1 MSCDCNTL
9 VVGEA
14 GVQGPQ
20 GLAGINGSN
29 GTNGINAFTTVGATF
44 TQPAVNDPI
53 TFSVVENRWIA
64 VGQTIYI
71 SNAGFYTVTVV
82 GGSPFTSVSATLVR
96 AAGVNPAGSVTAG
109 LKVSP
114 SAGATYSDPLSS
126 LTVTGSS
133 ILDGATVVNESGAA
147 VDFRVESDTETHLLY
162 TKGSTNR
169 IGVKTSSPAADLDI
183 NGTFKVTGLSE
194 FTLGATVNSTQ
205 VDSDFVVMTDN
216 FTNTI
221 FVDASADRV
230 GIGIST
236 PQKLLDVN
244 GAGQAVTF
252 LVNPGGVSG
261 VGTFQVNGISS
272 VVPLNVDAATNR
284 VGIKTT
290 TPAVEL
296 DVVGATNISG
306 DLSVDTNVLKVDT
319 ANNFVGINKTP
330 AVALDVSGATDLN
343 STLYVVGATTLSSTL
358 VVAGATT
365 LSSTLDVAGA
375 VVMSSSLTVSN
386 NLNVDDVLFVDTS
399 SNKVGVNT
407 TSPTSSFTVS
417 GSANITNDLD
427 ARGIF
432 YVKNTGVGIN
442 QSSPTVDLDVIGDV
456 AISGTLSATS
466 GNLTTISASSLTVST
481 SLAIGSDVLF
491 VDTSSNKVGI
501 NTTSPTSSLT
511 VSGSADITGALTV
524 SGSADITG
532 GLLAVESIYTG
543 GSFALSILPDVGY
556 TPPKGLVGINK
567 LTPTVPLDV
576 IGDVAIS
583 GILTVDTSTLVVDPA
598 NNRVGIRNPT
608 PGVELDVTGAVQA
621 TSYQIETSA
630 AKITKLYRDSVAL
643 VSTNDLTSLTAAGTF
658 QTYSHYVPNVSAG
671 DFAQVT
677 YSSSDNDFEDKVIIS
692 AYCTSNYVN
701 IVFFNMS
708 ATDFG
713 GTTTANITINI
724 LVTRAAAS

>member
-9 VVGEA
+9 VIGEA

-44 TQPAVNDPI
+44 AQPAVNDPI

-133 ILDGATVVNESGAA
+133 ILDGPTVVNDSGAA
-147 VDFRVESDTETHLLY
+147 VDFRVESDTREYLFY
-162 TKGSTNR
+162 TKGSTNK
-169 IGVKTSSPAADLDI
+169 IGINTSSPAADLDI
-183 NGTFKVTGLSE
+183 SGTFKVAGLSE
-194 FTLGATVNSTQ
+194 FRLGATVNSSQ
-205 VDSDFVVMTDN
+205 ANNSDFVVMTST
-216 FTNTI
+216 FPNTL
-221 FVDASADRV
+221 FVSASSDRV

-272 VVPLNVDAATNR
+272 VVPLNVNAATNR

-319 ANNFVGINKTP
+319 SNNFVGINKTP
-330 AVALDVSGATDLN
+330 AVALDVSGASVLS
-343 STLYVVGATTLSSTL
+343 STLFVTGATTLSSTL
-358 VVAGATT
+358 GVAGATT
-365 LSSTLDVAGA
+365 LSSTLGVVGPATMSSTLSVTDNFSVNSGVLFVDASSNFVGINNTSPAAPLYVQGSAVITDEFISNSSLYVKSPGYVGINKSTPTVALDVIGNVEISGTLSAST
-375 VVMSSSLTVSN
+375 VNLTTLSVSSLTVSTS
-386 NLNVDDVLFVDTS
+386 LNIDSGVLFVDTS

-407 TSPTSSFTVS
+407 TSP
-417 GSANITNDLD
+417 A
-427 ARGIF
+427 
-432 YVKNTGVGIN
+432 
-442 QSSPTVDLDVIGDV
+442 
-456 AISGTLSATS
+456 
-466 GNLTTISASSLTVST
+466 
-481 SLAIGSDVLF
+481 
-491 VDTSSNKVGI
+491 
-501 NTTSPTSSLT
+501 SSLT
-511 VSGSADITGALTV
+511 VSGSADITGDLN
-524 SGSADITG
+524 SANVLYVNG
-532 GLLAVESIYTG
+532 GN
-543 GSFALSILPDVGY
+543 
-556 TPPKGLVGINK
+556 VGINK
-567 LTPTVPLDV
+567 SSPTVDLDV
-576 IGDVAIS
+576 TGDVAIS
-583 GILTVDTSTLVVDPA
+583 GILTVDTSTLVVDPT

-608 PGVELDVTGAVQA
+608 PGVELDVTGAAQA
-621 TSYQIETSA
+621 TSYQIEASA
-630 AKITKLYRDSVAL
+630 AKITKLYRGSVAL
-643 VSTNDLTSLTAAGTF
+643 ESTTNLTNLTAAGTF
-658 QTYSHYVPNVSAG
+658 ETYNHYVPNVSAG

-677 YSSSDNDFEDKVIIS
+677 YSSSNNDFEDKVIIS
-692 AYCTSNYVN
+692 AYCTSDYVN

-713 GTTTANITINI
+713 GTTTASITINVF
-724 LVTRAAAS
+724 VTRAAAS

>member
-9 VVGEA
+9 VIGEA

-44 TQPAVNDPI
+44 PQPAVNASV

-82 GGSPFTSVSATLVR
+82 GSSTPFTSVTATLVK

-319 ANNFVGINKTP
+319 SNNFVGINKTP
-330 AVALDVSGATDLN
+330 TVALDVSGASVLS
-343 STLYVVGATTLSSTL
+343 STLFVTGATTLSSTL
-358 VVAGATT
+358 GVAGATS
-365 LSSTLDVAGA
+365 LNSTLGVSGA

-386 NLNVDDVLFVDTS
+386 DLNIGFDVLFVDTS

-407 TSPTSSFTVS
+407 TSPTSSLTVN

-442 QSSPTVDLDVIGDV
+442 NSSPAFD
-456 AISGTLSATS
+456 
-466 GNLTTISASSLTVST
+466 
-481 SLAIGSDVLF
+481 
-491 VDTSSNKVGI
+491 
-501 NTTSPTSSLT
+501 
-511 VSGSADITGALTV
+511 
-524 SGSADITG
+524 
-532 GLLAVESIYTG
+532 
-543 GSFALSILPDVGY
+543 
-556 TPPKGLVGINK
+556 
-567 LTPTVPLDV
+567 LDV

-583 GILTVDTSTLVVDPA
+583 GILTVDTSTLVVDPT
-598 NNRVGIRNPT
+598 NNRVGIGNPS
-608 PGVELDVTGAVQA
+608 PGFELDVTGAVQA

-630 AKITKLYRDSVAL
+630 AKITKLYRDSVSL
-643 VSTNDLTSLTAAGTF
+643 VSTTNLTSLTAAGDF

-677 YSSSDNDFEDKVIIS
+677 YSSSGNDFEDKVIIS

>member
-1 MSCDCNTL
+1 
-9 VVGEA
+9 V
-14 GVQGPQ
+14 
-20 GLAGINGSN
+20 
-29 GTNGINAFTTVGATF
+29 
-44 TQPAVNDPI
+44 
-53 TFSVVENRWIA
+53 
-64 VGQTIYI
+64 
-71 SNAGFYTVTVV
+71 
-82 GGSPFTSVSATLVR
+82 
-96 AAGVNPAGSVTAG
+96 AG

-126 LTVTGSS
+126 LTVNGSS

-183 NGTFKVTGLSE
+183 SGTFKVAGLSE
-194 FTLGATVNSTQ
+194 FRVGATVNSSQ

-244 GAGQAVTF
+244 GAGQAVSF
-252 LVNPGGVSG
+252 VVNPGGVSG
-261 VGTFQVNGISS
+261 AGVFQVNGITST
-272 VVPLNVDAATNR
+272 VLLNVNSNTNR

-319 ANNFVGINKTP
+319 LNDFVGINKTP

-358 VVAGATT
+358 GVAGATT
-365 LSSTLDVAGA
+365 LSSTLDVVGV

-386 NLNVDDVLFVDTS
+386 NLNIDSGVLFVDTS

-407 TSPTSSFTVS
+407 TSPASSLTVS

-442 QSSPTVDLDVIGDV
+442 NSSPAFD
-456 AISGTLSATS
+456 
-466 GNLTTISASSLTVST
+466 
-481 SLAIGSDVLF
+481 
-491 VDTSSNKVGI
+491 
-501 NTTSPTSSLT
+501 
-511 VSGSADITGALTV
+511 
-524 SGSADITG
+524 
-532 GLLAVESIYTG
+532 
-543 GSFALSILPDVGY
+543 
-556 TPPKGLVGINK
+556 
-567 LTPTVPLDV
+567 LDV

-583 GILTVDTSTLVVDPA
+583 GILTVDTSTLVVDSDT
-598 NNRVGIRNPT
+598 NKVGIRTVT
-608 PGVELDVTGAVQA
+608 PAVELDVTGAVQA
-621 TSYQIETSA
+621 TSYQIEASA
-630 AKITKLYRDSVAL
+630 AKITKLYRNSVAL
-643 VSTNDLTSLTAAGTF
+643 VSTTNLTNLTAAGTF
-658 QTYSHYVPNVSAG
+658 ETYNHYVPGVLAG

-677 YSSSDNDFEDKVIIS
+677 YLSSDNNFEDEVMIS
-692 AYCTSNYVN
+692 AYCTSDYVN
-701 IVFFNMS
+701 IVFFNMD

-713 GTTTANITINI
+713 TTTTANITINI
-724 LVTRAAAS
+724 FVTRAAAS

>member
-9 VVGEA
+9 VIGEA
-14 GVQGPQ
+14 GAQGPQ
-20 GLAGINGSN
+20 GLAGINGNN
-29 GTNGINAFTTVGATF
+29 GTNGINAFTTVGTTF
-44 TQPAVNDPI
+44 TQPAVNASI

-82 GGSPFTSVSATLVR
+82 GGSPYTSVTATLVK
-96 AAGVNPAGSVTAG
+96 AAGVNPAGSVVAG

-133 ILDGATVVNESGAA
+133 ILDGPTVVNESGAA

-183 NGTFKVTGLSE
+183 SGTFKVAGLSE
-194 FTLGATVNSTQ
+194 FRVGATVNSSQ

-244 GAGQAVTF
+244 GAGQAVSF
-252 LVNPGGVSG
+252 VVNPGGVSG
-261 VGTFQVNGISS
+261 AGVFQVNGITST
-272 VVPLNVDAATNR
+272 VLLNVNSNTNR

-319 ANNFVGINKTP
+319 SNNFVGINKTP
-330 AVALDVSGATDLN
+330 AVALDVSGALN
-343 STLYVVGATTLSSTL
+343 VSGASVLSSTLYVTGATTLSSTL
-358 VVAGATT
+358 GVAGATS
-365 LSSTLDVAGA
+365 LSSTLGVSGA
-375 VVMSSSLTVSN
+375 VVMSSTLAVSN
-386 NLNVDDVLFVDTS
+386 NLNIDSGVLFVDTS

-407 TSPTSSFTVS
+407 TSPTSSLTVS

-442 QSSPTVDLDVIGDV
+442 NSSPAFD
-456 AISGTLSATS
+456 
-466 GNLTTISASSLTVST
+466 
-481 SLAIGSDVLF
+481 
-491 VDTSSNKVGI
+491 
-501 NTTSPTSSLT
+501 
-511 VSGSADITGALTV
+511 
-524 SGSADITG
+524 
-532 GLLAVESIYTG
+532 
-543 GSFALSILPDVGY
+543 
-556 TPPKGLVGINK
+556 
-567 LTPTVPLDV
+567 LDV

-583 GILTVDTSTLVVDPA
+583 GILTVDTSTFVVDSA
-598 NNRVGIRNPT
+598 TNKVGIRTVT
-608 PGVELDVTGAVQA
+608 PAVELDVTGSVQA
-621 TSYQIETSA
+621 TSYQIEASA
-630 AKITKLYRDSVAL
+630 AKITKLYRNSIAL
-643 VSTNDLTSLTAAGTF
+643 VSTTDLQNLTAAGTYE
-658 QTYSHYVPNVSAG
+658 TYAHGVSGVSAG

-677 YSSSDNDFEDKVIIS
+677 YLSSDNNFEDEVIIS
-692 AYCTSNYVN
+692 AYCTSNNVN

-713 GTTTANITINI
+713 GTTAANITINI
-724 LVTRAAAS
+724 FVTRAAAS

>member
-9 VVGEA
+9 VIGEA

-20 GLAGINGSN
+20 GLAGSN
-29 GTNGINAFTTVGATF
+29 GTNGTNGVNAFTTVAANF
-44 TQPAVNDPI
+44 TQPAVNASI

-82 GGSPFTSVSATLVR
+82 GSSPFTSVTATLVK
-96 AAGVNPAGSVTAG
+96 AAGVNPAGSVVAG

-126 LTVTGSS
+126 LTVNGSS

-183 NGTFKVTGLSE
+183 SGTFKVAGLSE
-194 FTLGATVNSTQ
+194 FRVGATVNSSQ

-244 GAGQAVTF
+244 GAGQAVSF
-252 LVNPGGVSG
+252 VVNPGGVSG
-261 VGTFQVNGISS
+261 AGVFQVNGITST
-272 VVPLNVDAATNR
+272 VLLNVNSNTNR

-319 ANNFVGINKTP
+319 LNDFVGINKTP

-358 VVAGATT
+358 GVAGATT
-365 LSSTLDVAGA
+365 LSSTLDVVGV

-386 NLNVDDVLFVDTS
+386 NLNIDSGVLFVDTS

-407 TSPTSSFTVS
+407 TSPASSLTVS

-442 QSSPTVDLDVIGDV
+442 NSSPAFD
-456 AISGTLSATS
+456 
-466 GNLTTISASSLTVST
+466 
-481 SLAIGSDVLF
+481 
-491 VDTSSNKVGI
+491 
-501 NTTSPTSSLT
+501 
-511 VSGSADITGALTV
+511 
-524 SGSADITG
+524 
-532 GLLAVESIYTG
+532 
-543 GSFALSILPDVGY
+543 
-556 TPPKGLVGINK
+556 
-567 LTPTVPLDV
+567 LDV

-583 GILTVDTSTLVVDPA
+583 GILTVDTSTLVVDSDT
-598 NNRVGIRNPT
+598 NKVGIRTVT
-608 PGVELDVTGAVQA
+608 PAVELDVTGAVQA
-621 TSYQIETSA
+621 TSYQIEASA
-630 AKITKLYRDSVAL
+630 AKITKLYRNSVAL
-643 VSTNDLTSLTAAGTF
+643 VSTTNLTNLTAAGTF
-658 QTYSHYVPNVSAG
+658 ETYNHYVPGVLAG

-677 YSSSDNDFEDKVIIS
+677 YLSSDNNFEDEVMIS
-692 AYCTSNYVN
+692 AYCTSDYVN
-701 IVFFNMS
+701 IVFFNMD

-713 GTTTANITINI
+713 TTTTANITINI
-724 LVTRAAAS
+724 FVTRAAAS

>member
-9 VVGEA
+9 VIGEA

-20 GLAGINGSN
+20 GLAGINGNN

-44 TQPAVNDPI
+44 TQPAVNGSI

-82 GGSPFTSVSATLVR
+82 GGSPYTSVTATLVK

-126 LTVTGSS
+126 LTVNGSS

-183 NGTFKVTGLSE
+183 SGTFKVAGLSE
-194 FTLGATVNSTQ
+194 FRAGATINSSQ
-205 VDSDFVVMTDN
+205 ANNSDFVVMTDN
-216 FTNTI
+216 FTNTL
-221 FVDASADRV
+221 FVSASSDRV

-236 PQKLLDVN
+236 PQKLLDEN
-244 GAGQAVTF
+244 RAGQAVTF
-252 LVNPGGVSG
+252 VVNPGGVSG
-261 VGTFQVNGISS
+261 AGVFQVNGITST
-272 VVPLNVDAATNR
+272 VLLNVNSNTNR

-319 ANNFVGINKTP
+319 LNDFVGINKTP

-358 VVAGATT
+358 GVAGATT
-365 LSSTLDVAGA
+365 LSSTLG
-375 VVMSSSLTVSN
+375 VVGPATMSSTLSVTDNFSVNSS
-386 NLNVDDVLFVDTS
+386 VLFVDTS

-407 TSPTSSFTVS
+407 TSQASSLTVS

-442 QSSPTVDLDVIGDV
+442 NSSPT
-456 AISGTLSATS
+456 
-466 GNLTTISASSLTVST
+466 
-481 SLAIGSDVLF
+481 
-491 VDTSSNKVGI
+491 
-501 NTTSPTSSLT
+501 
-511 VSGSADITGALTV
+511 AD
-524 SGSADITG
+524 
-532 GLLAVESIYTG
+532 
-543 GSFALSILPDVGY
+543 
-556 TPPKGLVGINK
+556 
-567 LTPTVPLDV
+567 LDV

-583 GILTVDTSTLVVDPA
+583 GILTVDTSTFVVDSA
-598 NNRVGIRNPT
+598 TNKVGIRTVT
-608 PGVELDVTGAVQA
+608 PAVELDVTGAVQA
-621 TSYQIETSA
+621 TSYQIEASA
-630 AKITKLYRDSVAL
+630 AKITKLYRGSVAL
-643 VSTNDLTSLTAAGTF
+643 ESTTNLTNLTAAGTF
-658 QTYSHYVPNVSAG
+658 ETYSHYVPNVSAG

-677 YSSSDNDFEDKVIIS
+677 YSSSNNDFEDKVIIS

-713 GTTTANITINI
+713 GTTTASITINVF
-724 LVTRAAAS
+724 VTRAAAS

>member
-9 VVGEA
+9 VIGEA

-20 GLAGINGSN
+20 GLAGINGNN

-44 TQPAVNDPI
+44 TQPAVNGSI

-82 GGSPFTSVSATLVR
+82 GGSPYTSVTATLVK

-126 LTVTGSS
+126 LTVNGSS

-183 NGTFKVTGLSE
+183 SGTFKVAGLSE
-194 FTLGATVNSTQ
+194 FRAGATINSSQ
-205 VDSDFVVMTDN
+205 ANNSDFVVMTDN
-216 FTNTI
+216 FTNTL
-221 FVDASADRV
+221 FVSASSDRV

-252 LVNPGGVSG
+252 VVNPGGVSG
-261 VGTFQVNGISS
+261 AGVFQVNGITST
-272 VVPLNVDAATNR
+272 VLLNVNSNTNR

-319 ANNFVGINKTP
+319 LNDFVGINKTP

-358 VVAGATT
+358 GVAGATT
-365 LSSTLDVAGA
+365 LSSTLG
-375 VVMSSSLTVSN
+375 VVGPATMSSTLSVTDNFSVNSS
-386 NLNVDDVLFVDTS
+386 VLFVDTS

-407 TSPTSSFTVS
+407 TSPASSLTVS

-442 QSSPTVDLDVIGDV
+442 NSSPT
-456 AISGTLSATS
+456 
-466 GNLTTISASSLTVST
+466 
-481 SLAIGSDVLF
+481 
-491 VDTSSNKVGI
+491 
-501 NTTSPTSSLT
+501 
-511 VSGSADITGALTV
+511 AD
-524 SGSADITG
+524 
-532 GLLAVESIYTG
+532 
-543 GSFALSILPDVGY
+543 
-556 TPPKGLVGINK
+556 
-567 LTPTVPLDV
+567 LDV

-583 GILTVDTSTLVVDPA
+583 GILTVDTSTFVVDSA
-598 NNRVGIRNPT
+598 TNKVGIRTVT
-608 PGVELDVTGAVQA
+608 PAVELDVTGAVQA
-621 TSYQIETSA
+621 TSYQIEASA
-630 AKITKLYRDSVAL
+630 AKITKLYRGSVAL
-643 VSTNDLTSLTAAGTF
+643 ESTTNLTNLTAAGTF
-658 QTYSHYVPNVSAG
+658 ETYSHYVPNVSAG

-677 YSSSDNDFEDKVIIS
+677 YSSSNNDFEDKVIIS

-713 GTTTANITINI
+713 GTTTASITINVF
-724 LVTRAAAS
+724 VTRAAAS

>member
-9 VVGEA
+9 VIGEA

-20 GLAGINGSN
+20 GLAGINGNN

-44 TQPAVNDPI
+44 TQPAVNASI

-82 GGSPFTSVSATLVR
+82 GGSPFTSVTATLVK

-133 ILDGATVVNESGAA
+133 ILDGPTVVNESGAA

-183 NGTFKVTGLSE
+183 SGTFKVAGLSE
-194 FTLGATVNSTQ
+194 FRLGATVNSSQ
-205 VDSDFVVMTDN
+205 ANNSDFVVMTDN
-216 FTNTI
+216 FTNTL
-221 FVDASADRV
+221 FVSASSDRV

-252 LVNPGGVSG
+252 VVNPGGVSG

-272 VVPLNVDAATNR
+272 VVPLNVNAATNR

-319 ANNFVGINKTP
+319 SNNFVGINKTP
-330 AVALDVSGATDLN
+330 TVALDVSGASVLS
-343 STLYVVGATTLSSTL
+343 STLFVTGATTLSSTL
-358 VVAGATT
+358 NVTGASVM
-365 LSSTLDVAGA
+365 SSTL
-375 VVMSSSLTVSN
+375 SVSN
-386 NLNVDDVLFVDTS
+386 NLNIDSGVLFVDTS

-407 TSPTSSFTVS
+407 TSPTSSLTVS
-417 GSANITNDLD
+417 GSANITGNL
-427 ARGIF
+427 
-432 YVKNTGVGIN
+432 NSTGVLYVN
-442 QSSPTVDLDVIGDV
+442 
-456 AISGTLSATS
+456 TS
-466 GNLTTISASSLTVST
+466 GN
-481 SLAIGSDVLF
+481 
-491 VDTSSNKVGI
+491 
-501 NTTSPTSSLT
+501 
-511 VSGSADITGALTV
+511 
-524 SGSADITG
+524 
-532 GLLAVESIYTG
+532 
-543 GSFALSILPDVGY
+543 
-556 TPPKGLVGINK
+556 VGINK
-567 LTPTVPLDV
+567 PFPAVELDV
-576 IGDVAIS
+576 VGNAAIS
-583 GILTVDTSTLVVDPA
+583 GILTVDTSTLVVDSST
-598 NNRVGIRNPT
+598 NFVGIRT
-608 PGVELDVTGAVQA
+608 VSPGVELDVTGATNISGDLSVDTNVLKVD
-621 TSYQIETSA
+621 TSNNFVGINKTPTLQLDVSGTVSINGPLQRNA
-630 AKITKLYRDSVAL
+630 PVTKTTDFSVA
-643 VSTNDLTSLTAAGTF
+643 STENWIIVNNGSTTTATL
-658 QTYSHYVPNVSAG
+658 PSAG
-671 DFAQVT
+671 SWIGREIMMKTIQTGAVD
-677 YSSSDNDFEDKVIIS
+677 
-692 AYCTSNYVN
+692 SNAVN
-701 IVFFNMS
+701 IVSISGVSTSSILTNTAGKW
-708 ATDFG
+708 ATLVSN
-713 GTTTANITINI
+713 GTDWEIMAGN
-724 LVTRAAAS
+724 

>member
-9 VVGEA
+9 VIGEA

-20 GLAGINGSN
+20 GLPGINGTI

-44 TQPAVNDPI
+44 TQPDVNDSI
-53 TFSVVENRWIA
+53 VFSVVENRWIA

-71 SNAGFYTVTVV
+71 SNAGFYIVTVV
-82 GGSPFTSVSATLVR
+82 GGSPFTLVTATLVR

-169 IGVKTSSPAADLDI
+169 IGVKTSAPAADLDI
-183 NGTFKVTGLSE
+183 SGTFKVAGLSE
-194 FTLGATVNSTQ
+194 FRVGATVNSSR

-306 DLSVDTNVLKVDT
+306 DLSVDTDVLKVDT
-319 ANNFVGINKTP
+319 
-330 AVALDVSGATDLN
+330 
-343 STLYVVGATTLSSTL
+343 
-358 VVAGATT
+358 
-365 LSSTLDVAGA
+365 
-375 VVMSSSLTVSN
+375 SN
-386 NLNVDDVLFVDTS
+386 DF
-399 SNKVGVNT
+399 
-407 TSPTSSFTVS
+407 
-417 GSANITNDLD
+417 
-427 ARGIF
+427 
-432 YVKNTGVGIN
+432 
-442 QSSPTVDLDVIGDV
+442 
-456 AISGTLSATS
+456 
-466 GNLTTISASSLTVST
+466 
-481 SLAIGSDVLF
+481 
-491 VDTSSNKVGI
+491 VGI
-501 NTTSPTSSLT
+501 NTT
-511 VSGSADITGALTV
+511 
-524 SGSADITG
+524 
-532 GLLAVESIYTG
+532 
-543 GSFALSILPDVGY
+543 
-556 TPPKGLVGINK
+556 TP
-567 LTPTVPLDV
+567 
-576 IGDVAIS
+576 A
-583 GILTVDTSTLVVDPA
+583 
-598 NNRVGIRNPT
+598 
-608 PGVELDVTGAVQA
+608 VELDVVGAVQA
-621 TSYQIETSA
+621 TSYQIEASA
-630 AKITKLYRDSVAL
+630 AKITKLYRNSVTL
-643 VSTNDLTSLTAAGTF
+643 VSTTNLTNLTAAGTYE
-658 QTYSHYVPNVSAG
+658 TYDHGVSGVSAG

-713 GTTTANITINI
+713 VTTTANITINI

>member
-9 VVGEA
+9 VIGEA

-20 GLAGINGSN
+20 GLAGINGNN

-44 TQPAVNDPI
+44 TQPAVNASI

-82 GGSPFTSVSATLVR
+82 GGSPFTSVTATLVK

-133 ILDGATVVNESGAA
+133 ILDGPTVVNESGAA

-183 NGTFKVTGLSE
+183 SGTFKVAGLSE
-194 FTLGATVNSTQ
+194 FRLGATVNSSQ
-205 VDSDFVVMTDN
+205 ANNSDFVVMTDT
-216 FTNTI
+216 FTNTL
-221 FVDASADRV
+221 FVSASSDRV

-252 LVNPGGVSG
+252 VVNPGGVSG

-272 VVPLNVDAATNR
+272 VVPLNVNAATNR

-319 ANNFVGINKTP
+319 SNNFVGINKTP
-330 AVALDVSGATDLN
+330 TVALDVSGASILN
-343 STLYVVGATTLSSTL
+343 STLFVTGATTLSSTL
-358 VVAGATT
+358 NVTGASVM
-365 LSSTLDVAGA
+365 SSTL
-375 VVMSSSLTVSN
+375 SVSN
-386 NLNVDDVLFVDTS
+386 DLNIDSGVLFVDTS

-407 TSPTSSFTVS
+407 TSPTSSLTVS
-417 GSANITNDLD
+417 GSANITGDL
-427 ARGIF
+427 
-432 YVKNTGVGIN
+432 NSTGVLYVN
-442 QSSPTVDLDVIGDV
+442 
-456 AISGTLSATS
+456 TS
-466 GNLTTISASSLTVST
+466 GN
-481 SLAIGSDVLF
+481 
-491 VDTSSNKVGI
+491 
-501 NTTSPTSSLT
+501 
-511 VSGSADITGALTV
+511 
-524 SGSADITG
+524 
-532 GLLAVESIYTG
+532 
-543 GSFALSILPDVGY
+543 
-556 TPPKGLVGINK
+556 VGINK
-567 LTPTVPLDV
+567 PFPAVELDV
-576 IGDVAIS
+576 VGNAAIS
-583 GILTVDTSTLVVDPA
+583 GILTVDTSTLVVDSA
-598 NNRVGIRNPT
+598 NNKIGIRTVAPA
-608 PGVELDVTGAVQA
+608 VELDVTGATNISGDLSVDTNVLKVDTSNNFVGINKTPTLQLDVSGAVQA
-621 TSYQIETSA
+621 TSYQIEPSA
-630 AKITKLYRDSVAL
+630 GKLTKIYFQTGSANTLSGLAPGVSNTFFDTVTGSLVGDFVLSSLNTVPGTTDFTTDVTFMTKVTANDTVAVTFTNTDASGQTHNFTDSVTL
-643 VSTNDLTSLTAAGTF
+643 R
-658 QTYSHYVPNVSAG
+658 H
-671 DFAQVT
+671 
-677 YSSSDNDFEDKVIIS
+677 
-692 AYCTSNYVN
+692 
-701 IVFFNMS
+701 IV
-708 ATDFG
+708 A
-713 GTTTANITINI
+713 
-724 LVTRAAAS
+724 RAAAS

>member
-9 VVGEA
+9 VIGEA

-20 GLAGINGSN
+20 GLAGINGNN

-44 TQPAVNDPI
+44 TQPAVNASI

-82 GGSPFTSVSATLVR
+82 GGSPFTSVTATLVR
-96 AAGVNPAGSVTAG
+96 AAGVNPAGSVVAG

-133 ILDGATVVNESGAA
+133 ILDGPTVVNESGAA
-147 VDFRVESDTETHLLY
+147 VDFRVESDTREYLLY

-169 IGVKTSSPAADLDI
+169 IGVNTSSPAADLDI
-183 NGTFKVTGLSE
+183 SGTFKVAGLSE
-194 FTLGATVNSTQ
+194 FRLGATFNSSQVNN
-205 VDSDFVVMTDN
+205 SDFVVMTDT
-216 FTNTI
+216 FPNTL
-221 FVDASADRV
+221 FVASSSDRV

-252 LVNPGGVSG
+252 VVNPGGVSG

-272 VVPLNVDAATNR
+272 VVPLNVNAATNR

-319 ANNFVGINKTP
+319 SNNFVGINKTP
-330 AVALDVSGATDLN
+330 TVALDVSGASVLN
-343 STLYVVGATTLSSTL
+343 STLFVTGATTLSSTL
-358 VVAGATT
+358 GVNGATS
-365 LSSTLDVAGA
+365 LSSTLGVSGA
-375 VVMSSSLTVSN
+375 VVMSSTLAVLN
-386 NLNVDDVLFVDTS
+386 NLNIDSGVLFVDTS

-407 TSPTSSFTVS
+407 TSPTSSLTVS

-427 ARGIF
+427 AGGIF

-442 QSSPTVDLDVIGDV
+442 NSSPAFD
-456 AISGTLSATS
+456 
-466 GNLTTISASSLTVST
+466 
-481 SLAIGSDVLF
+481 
-491 VDTSSNKVGI
+491 
-501 NTTSPTSSLT
+501 
-511 VSGSADITGALTV
+511 
-524 SGSADITG
+524 
-532 GLLAVESIYTG
+532 
-543 GSFALSILPDVGY
+543 
-556 TPPKGLVGINK
+556 
-567 LTPTVPLDV
+567 LDV

-583 GILTVDTSTLVVDPA
+583 GILTVDTSTLVVDSA
-598 NNRVGIRNPT
+598 NNKIGIRTVAPA
-608 PGVELDVTGAVQA
+608 VELDVTGATNISGDLSVDTNVLKVDTSNNFVGINKTPTLQLDVSGAVQA
-621 TSYQIETSA
+621 TSYQIEPSA
-630 AKITKLYRDSVAL
+630 GKLTKIYFQTGSANTLSGLAPGVSNTFFDTVTGSLVGDFVLSSLNTVPGTTDFTTDVTFMTKVTANDTVAVTFTNTDASGQTHNFTDSVTL
-643 VSTNDLTSLTAAGTF
+643 R
-658 QTYSHYVPNVSAG
+658 H
-671 DFAQVT
+671 
-677 YSSSDNDFEDKVIIS
+677 
-692 AYCTSNYVN
+692 
-701 IVFFNMS
+701 IV
-708 ATDFG
+708 A
-713 GTTTANITINI
+713 
-724 LVTRAAAS
+724 RAAAS

>member
-20 GLAGINGSN
+20 GLAGINGNN

-44 TQPAVNDPI
+44 TQPAVNDSI
-53 TFSVVENRWIA
+53 AFSVVENRWIA

-82 GGSPFTSVSATLVR
+82 GGSPFTSVTATLVK

-133 ILDGATVVNESGAA
+133 ILDGPTVVNESGAA
-147 VDFRVESDTETHLLY
+147 VDFRVESDTREYLFY
-162 TKGSTNR
+162 TKGSTNK
-169 IGVKTSSPAADLDI
+169 IGVNTSSPSADLEI
-183 NGTFKVTGLSE
+183 SGTFKVAGLSE
-194 FTLGATVNSTQ
+194 FRLGATVNSDQ

-252 LVNPGGVSG
+252 VVNPGGVSG

-272 VVPLNVDAATNR
+272 VVPLNVNAATNR

-319 ANNFVGINKTP
+319 SNNFVGINKTP
-330 AVALDVSGATDLN
+330 TVALDVSGATDLN

-358 VVAGATT
+358 GVAGATT
-365 LSSTLDVAGA
+365 LSSTLGVVGPATMSSTLSVTDNFSVNTSVLYVDASSNFVGINNTSPTAPLYVQGSAVITDEFISNSSLYVKNPNFVGINNPTPTVALDVIGNVEISGTLSAPT
-375 VVMSSSLTVSN
+375 VNLTTLSVSSLTVSTS
-386 NLNVDDVLFVDTS
+386 LNIDSGVLFVDTS

-407 TSPTSSFTVS
+407 TSPASSLTVS

-442 QSSPTVDLDVIGDV
+442 NSSPAFD
-456 AISGTLSATS
+456 
-466 GNLTTISASSLTVST
+466 
-481 SLAIGSDVLF
+481 
-491 VDTSSNKVGI
+491 
-501 NTTSPTSSLT
+501 
-511 VSGSADITGALTV
+511 
-524 SGSADITG
+524 
-532 GLLAVESIYTG
+532 
-543 GSFALSILPDVGY
+543 
-556 TPPKGLVGINK
+556 
-567 LTPTVPLDV
+567 LDV

-583 GILTVDTSTLVVDPA
+583 GILTVDTSTLVVDSDT
-598 NNRVGIRNPT
+598 NFVGIRT
-608 PGVELDVTGAVQA
+608 VSPGVELDVTGTVSINGPLQRN
-621 TSYQIETSA
+621 IPVL
-630 AKITKLYRDSVAL
+630 KNGNFSVASTENWIIVDNASGATTVTLPTASAWPGREIMIKTTQAQSVISASTNVYPLAGGSLTTAILSGTAGKWATL
-643 VSTNDLTSLTAAGTF
+643 VSDGSSWEIMAG
-658 QTYSHYVPNVSAG
+658 N
-671 DFAQVT
+671 
-677 YSSSDNDFEDKVIIS
+677 
-692 AYCTSNYVN
+692 
-701 IVFFNMS
+701 
-708 ATDFG
+708 
-713 GTTTANITINI
+713 
-724 LVTRAAAS
+724 

>member
-9 VVGEA
+9 VIGEA

-20 GLAGINGSN
+20 GLAGINGNN
-29 GTNGINAFTTVGATF
+29 GTNGINAFTTVGTTF
-44 TQPAVNDPI
+44 TQPAVNASI

-82 GGSPFTSVSATLVR
+82 GGSPFTSVTATLVK
-96 AAGVNPAGSVTAG
+96 AAGVNPAGSVVAG

-126 LTVTGSS
+126 LTVNGSS

-169 IGVKTSSPAADLDI
+169 VGVKTSAPAADLDI
-183 NGTFKVTGLSE
+183 SGTFKVAGLSE
-194 FTLGATVNSTQ
+194 FRLGATVNSSQ
-205 VDSDFVVMTDN
+205 ANNSDFVVMTDN
-216 FTNTI
+216 FTNTL
-221 FVDASADRV
+221 FVSASSDRV
-230 GIGIST
+230 GIGISA

-244 GAGQAVTF
+244 GAAQAVSF
-252 LVNPGGVSG
+252 VVNPGGISG

-272 VVPLNVDAATNR
+272 AVPLNVNAATNR

-319 ANNFVGINKTP
+319 SNNFVGINKTP
-330 AVALDVSGATDLN
+330 AVALDVSGALNVSGASVLN
-343 STLYVVGATTLSSTL
+343 STLYVTGATTLSSTL
-358 VVAGATT
+358 GVAGATS
-365 LSSTLDVAGA
+365 LSSTLGVSGA
-375 VVMSSSLTVSN
+375 VVMGSTLSVTDN
-386 NLNVDDVLFVDTS
+386 FNVNSGVLFVDTS
-399 SNKVGVNT
+399 SDKVGV
-407 TSPTSSFTVS
+407 
-417 GSANITNDLD
+417 
-427 ARGIF
+427 
-432 YVKNTGVGIN
+432 
-442 QSSPTVDLDVIGDV
+442 
-456 AISGTLSATS
+456 
-466 GNLTTISASSLTVST
+466 
-481 SLAIGSDVLF
+481 
-491 VDTSSNKVGI
+491 

-511 VSGSADITGALTV
+511 VSGSADITGELNSTSV
-524 SGSADITG
+524 LYVKNTG
-532 GLLAVESIYTG
+532 N
-543 GSFALSILPDVGY
+543 
-556 TPPKGLVGINK
+556 VGINNPS
-567 LTPTVPLDV
+567 PTADLDV

-583 GILTVDTSTLVVDPA
+583 GILTVDTSTLVVDSA
-598 NNRVGIRNPT
+598 TNKVGIRTVT
-608 PGVELDVTGAVQA
+608 PAVELDVTGAVQA

-630 AKITKLYRDSVAL
+630 AKITKLYIDSVAL
-643 VSTNDLTSLTAAGTF
+643 VSTTDLTDLIGAGTY
-658 QTYSHYVPNVSAG
+658 QKYVHFVSNVSAG

-677 YSSSDNDFEDKVIIS
+677 YLSSTNSFRDKVTIS

-701 IVFFNMS
+701 IIFFNMS

-713 GTTTANITINI
+713 TTTTANITINI